1 MLILTTHA
9 RTIYTMEATL
19 ISRSSTTA
27 LDPLSDILAL
37 VRTRGFVS
45 GGLDLG
51 GDWAYAFPS
60 DGAFRCFAVMSG
72 SCWLSPSDGSQAVR
86 FLKGD
91 VFALPHGTAFSLS
104 SDPAIAPQDIYEV
117 ITGPLN
123 GQVLT
128 LNGGGSCCLFGT
140 LFTFRPHFASHLL
153 NLLPSILYVSDAHD
167 RAALKGYLDRMMGL
181 LRSPR
186 PGSFRTAELLAETM
200 LIEILVLQLAQGKA
214 TSVGWLFALADKQL
228 SRAITAIHEQP
239 GRSWTV
245 QMLAE
250 CACMSRSA
258 FSLRFKKMAG
268 VTVMEYLTRWRML
281 LASDRVSSS
290 SDSIGT
296 IARSLGYES
305 ESAFVFAFRRELGCT
320 PRQFGLRTAG
330 GYS

>member
-1 MLILTTHA
+1 
-9 RTIYTMEATL
+9 MEATL
-19 ISRSSTTA
+19 ISRSSITG

-37 VRTRGFVS
+37 VRTNGFVS
-45 GGLDLG
+45 GGLNLG
-51 GDWAYAFPS
+51 GDWAYSFVP

-72 SCWLSPSDGSQAVR
+72 ACWLLPSDGSEAVR
-86 FLKGD
+86 FVEGD
-91 VFALPHGTAFSLS
+91 VFALPRGQAFSMS

-128 LNGGGSCCLFGT
+128 LHGGGSCCLFGA

-153 NLLPSILYVSDAHD
+153 NLLPSVLYVSDTQD

-200 LIEILVLQLAQGKA
+200 LIEILTLQLAQGA
-214 TSVGWLFALADKQL
+214 AASVGWLFALADKQL
-228 SRAITAIHEQP
+228 NRAITAIHEQP

-245 QMLAE
+245 QTLAE

-258 FSLRFKKMAG
+258 FSLRFKQMAG
-268 VTVMEYLTRWRML
+268 VTVMQYLTRWRML
-281 LASDRVSSS
+281 LAGDRVIGS

-330 GYS
+330 E